1 MEPRFVADSFVK
13 RFGKTEVLKSA
24 TAWAT
29 PGAVTVLFGRNGSG
43 KTTLMRAAVGLLS
56 FDFGLVRYEGRPSL
70 KPALHRL
77 AREGLM
83 YLPGREF
90 LSRRRTLAWHHRMLA
105 IQMDMKPEE
114 VLGDDPMKVSEFRH
128 RERNLISGGERR
140 RGEMS
145 LVLARKPRCLLAD
158 EPLAGIGPKDQE
170 GVAAALR
177 RLADGGCAILV
188 TGHDVNPLMALAD
201 DIIWMVGGTTHW
213 MGSPESA
220 RDHYQFCREYLGPR
234 GYRQEHS
241 AR

>member
-1 MEPRFVADSFVK
+1 MPVLAAFVVYLETVASHERIFLANLGFSRNAILAVA
-13 RFGKTEVLKSA
+13 FG
-24 TAWAT
+24 TALVAE
-29 PGAVTVLFGRNGSG
+29 
-43 KTTLMRAAVGLLS
+43 AALC
-56 FDFGLVRYEGRPSL
+56 
-70 KPALHRL
+70 L

-105 IQMDMKPEE
+105 IQMGMKAEE

-170 GVAAALR
+170 EVAEALR

-201 DIIWMVGGTTHW
+201 DII
-213 MGSPESA
+213 
-220 RDHYQFCREYLGPR
+220 
-234 GYRQEHS
+234 
-241 AR
+241 